1 MLHYKHTLCLALLL
15 SFFGSIAGTRDSL
28 KNMVHNGTSYQQLAA
43 ANDLAAIYETYI
55 PDSCLH
61 FAQVALNTAQQ
72 LDSDSGRME
81 AHYNMGLGHYQFQR
95 YDSCVNHCNQAL
107 KLSQELNDTIFKGLI
122 LYKLSRAYSKMA
134 RYDLTIQAQLDAI
147 RFYEA
152 QNYPLGV
159 AVMYNNMSIA
169 YKYLGDSREAI
180 QVLKYA
186 LKNYRQAEY
195 KTAYFTPLLNIG
207 DNYYRLGML
216 DSGLIYLDSAILM
229 AKTHNTDEPY
239 LEAYISYWKGE
250 IAFERDNYQ
259 QAFDYFEDSH
269 KARME
274 NYTTGDQV
282 YTYLGK
288 GRALQKLGKFRRAL
302 PELEKALEGALEVN
316 AVKRVM
322 MSHKA
327 LGEIYYELGN
337 YGKAAY
343 HLREQLSLRDSI
355 FNQEKAMA
363 IMNSRTKFQVE
374 AKDKEIKM
382 LGMEAEMAN
391 KERELANNNE
401 RLKDAELKQ
410 SRSQQLLLYLGLGF
424 ALLSI
429 IGLFFVVQRRKKTN
443 HVLSKQKEEI
453 SFQNQVLEVKNKE
466 ITDSITYAK
475 RIQNA
480 ILPSKKIVQ
489 SYLNNSFIFY
499 QPKDIVAGDFYWME
513 EMNGKI
519 LFAACDCTGH
529 GVPGAM
535 VSVVCNNGLNR
546 SVREYGFTEP
556 GKILDK
562 TRELIVAE
570 FEKSDENVNDGMDAA
585 LCCLRRIEGEST
597 QILQYAGAHNPL
609 WIIRNGADDIEEI
622 KADKQPIG
630 KYDNPQPYTTHQI
643 SLNQGDTIYIFSD
656 GYADQFGGDKGKKLK
671 SKNFKNLILSI
682 RNKDMDQQRVAI
694 AEAFEEWRG
703 EFEQLD
709 DVCVIGVKV

>member
-1 MLHYKHTLCLALLL
+1 MLHYKHILCLALLL
-15 SFFGSIAGTRDSL
+15 ISLGSRAGKRDSL
-28 KNMVHNGTSYQQLAA
+28 KNIVEQGSSYQQLEA
-43 ANDLAAIYETYI
+43 ANDLAAIYETYKA
-55 PDSCLH
+55 DSCLY
-61 FAQVALNTAQQ
+61 FGRIALELAQYVN
-72 LDSDSGRME
+72 SDSGKME
-81 AHYNMGLGHYQFQR
+81 AHYNIGLGHYQFKS
-95 YDSCVNHCNQAL
+95 YDSCVNHCKQAL
-107 KLSQELNDTIFKGLI
+107 ELSQKLNDTTFKGLI

-147 RFYEA
+147 RFYES
-152 QNYPLGV
+152 QQFPLGV

-180 QVLKYA
+180 QVLQYA
-186 LKNYRQAEY
+186 LKNYRHAKY

-207 DNYYRLGML
+207 DNYYKLGLL

-229 AKTHNTDEPY
+229 AKTHNQNEAY
-239 LEAYISYWKGE
+239 LEAYINYWKGE
-250 IAFERDNYQ
+250 IAFERGEYQ
-259 QAFDYFEDSH
+259 KAFDYFEDSH

-274 NYTTGDQV
+274 NYTVGDQV
-282 YTYLGK
+282 YTYLGM
-288 GRALQKLGKFRRAL
+288 GRALHKMGKLRRAL
-302 PELEKALEGALEVN
+302 PELEKALEGATQVN
-316 AVKRVM
+316 AVKRIM

-327 LGEIYYELGN
+327 LGEIYFELKN

-343 HLREQLSLRDSI
+343 HQREQLSLHDSI

-363 IMNSRTKFQVE
+363 IMNARTKFQVE
-374 AKDKEIKM
+374 AKDKEIKL

-391 KERELANNNE
+391 KEKELATNNE

-410 SRSQQLLLYLGLGF
+410 SRSHQLLLFLGLGF

-429 IGLFFVVQRRKKTN
+429 VGLFFVVQRRKKTN
-443 HVLSKQKEEI
+443 RVLSKQKEEI
-453 SFQNQVLEVKNKE
+453 SFQNQILEVKNKE

-513 EMNGKI
+513 ELNGKI

-546 SVREYGFTEP
+546 SVREYGLSDP

-585 LCCLRRIEGEST
+585 LCSLSLNEKET
-597 QILQYAGAHNPL
+597 TLEYAGAHNPL
-609 WIIRNGADDIEEI
+609 WLIRNGSDDIEEI

-630 KYDNPQPYTTHQI
+630 KYDNPQPYTTHQVK
-643 SLNQGDTIYIFSD
+643 LNEGDTIYIFSD

-682 RNKDMDQQRVAI
+682 RNKSMEEQRTAI
-694 AEAFEEWRG
+694 SDAFEKWRG

-709 DVCVIGVKV
+709 DVCVIGVRI